1 MYESPQVLG
10 SPQPASKIRVFA
22 ASNDGAMAF
31 VADSGN
37 LRTCRGLR
45 ADSVEKLWTTSAWD
59 LGLVRIVLFFQND
72 IA

>member
-10 SPQPASKIRVFA
+10 SPQPASKTRVFA

-31 VADSGN
+31 VADFGN

-45 ADSVEKLWTTSAWD
+45 ADSVEKL
-59 LGLVRIVLFFQND
+59 
-72 IA
+72 